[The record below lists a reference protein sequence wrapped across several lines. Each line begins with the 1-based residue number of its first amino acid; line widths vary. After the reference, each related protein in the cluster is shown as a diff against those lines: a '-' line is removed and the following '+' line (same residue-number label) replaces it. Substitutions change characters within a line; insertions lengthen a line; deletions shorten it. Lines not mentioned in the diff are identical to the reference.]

1 MPWALLKQLHVL
13 LAILTAFS
21 FCLRGYW
28 MLGRSPKLEAPW
40 TRRLPHVVDALLL
53 LTGLTM
59 AVGLA
64 ISPLAHPWLAAKLVA
79 IVVYVIIGSVALKRG
94 RTYRQRVLALGLSV
108 LVLLYVFAAALSHD
122 PSLGLG

>member
-1 MPWALLKQLHVL
+1 MPWALLKQLHVVL
-13 LAILTAFS
+13 GILTACS

-28 MLGRSPKLEAPW
+28 MLVRSPKLDAPW

-59 AVGLA
+59 AIGLG

-79 IVVYVIIGSVALKRG
+79 IVIYVVIGSVALKRG
-94 RTYRQRVLALGLSV
+94 RTYPQRALALGISV

-122 PSLGLG
+122 PLVGIG